1 MQPGGP
7 LCPRRAWAV
16 SRGDLALATLKYCF
30 SSGSAAKTVTAVT
43 VRGRCRRASMS
54 FPFLAA
60 ATGPGCTQ
68 RRRQWLAG
76 RQLADELLRLHHH
89 AFRDEGAHELYETL
103 RPEAVGVNQAVVAH
117 PLPGADQEGG
127 H

>member
-16 SRGDLALATLKYCF
+16 FRGDLSLAALKYCF

-43 VRGRCRRASMS
+43 VRGLCGRASMS
-54 FPFLAA
+54 VPLLAA
-60 ATGPGCTQ
+60 AAPERRPQ

-76 RQLADELLRLHHH
+76 QPAAELLRLHHH
-89 AFRDEGAHELYETL
+89 ALRDEDAHQLYATL
-103 RPEAVGVNQAVVAH
+103 P
-117 PLPGADQEGG
+117 PGA
-127 H
+127 